1 ALITSFRVIRARSR
15 PNALLN
21 NWVTKMNSA
30 KIGGMPQPPR
40 GLPNTFYFSLVTV
53 DPEAAH
59 PLYRQIYQGIRAGI
73 EDGRLPPHTKLPS
86 TRDLAQIWD
95 VSRNTLRN
103 AFDQLIAEGYL
114 EAIVG
119 HGTFVV
125 EQPVQSGTAVPPP
138 PTARKRPIS
147 QIGQALESLGTSI
160 RQPQPPLV
168 GFAVG
173 SPGYDIFPYKLWN
186 RVVNR
191 CQRRNDHFLGSVN
204 GLPRLREAIASYLT
218 SARGLH
224 CAPEQIDIV
233 PGSVMGMYIASLA
246 FINPGDK
253 VWLEEP
259 GYINVSGIMQYRS
272 AEIVPVPV
280 DAEGMDVQQGIQQ
293 APEARLAYV
302 TPSHQYP
309 LGVTMSLSRRQ
320 QLLSWA
326 AQQGAWIL
334 EDDYDSEFR
343 YDGPPIT
350 ALQGLDSHQRVI
362 YCGTFSKVMLPT
374 LRLGYIVLPPDL
386 IDVYTGVKLPLS
398 IHCPSL
404 AQEAMAEFM
413 LEGHFVRHIR
423 QMRREYQARRDALV
437 TAVSHH
443 LAGAVTLGDVACGMH
458 AVAYLADELDEDE
471 IVQKAHAAGMAV
483 LPLARDYFGQPR
495 QKGLVLGFTDL
506 PPEAIETQ
514 IAKLATTIHL

>member
-1 ALITSFRVIRARSR
+1 
-15 PNALLN
+15 
-21 NWVTKMNSA
+21 
-30 KIGGMPQPPR
+30 MPQPPR

-53 DPEAAH
+53 DPESDI
-59 PLYRQIYQGIRAGI
+59 PLYRQIYNGVRAGI
-73 EDGRLPPHTKLPS
+73 ENGRLPPHTKLPS

-119 HGTFVV
+119 RGTFVA
-125 EQPVQSGTAVPPP
+125 EQPTPPLAAAPAVPKE
-138 PTARKRPIS
+138 RKRPIS
-147 QIGQALESLGTSI
+147 QIGRALESLGRSVH
-160 RQPQPPLV
+160 RAAPPTT
-168 GFAVG
+168 GFAIG
-173 SPGYDIFPYKLWN
+173 SPGLDIFPFKVWN
-186 RVVNR
+186 RIVNR
-191 CQRRNDHFLGSVN
+191 CQRRSHQFRPSVN

-224 CAPEQIDIV
+224 CVPEQIDIV
-233 PGSVMGMYIASLA
+233 PGSLVGMTIASLA
-246 FINPGDK
+246 FVSPGDK

-259 GYINVSGIMQYRS
+259 CFINVAGILQFRS

-280 DAEGMDVQQGIQQ
+280 DAEGLDVPTGIKR

-309 LGVTMSLSRRQ
+309 LGMTMSLTRRH
-320 QLLSWA
+320 QLLNWA

-374 LRLGYIVLPPDL
+374 LRLGYVVLPPDL
-386 IDVYTGVKLPLS
+386 VDVYTGVKIPLS
-398 IHCPSL
+398 ISSPML
-404 AQEAMAEFM
+404 IQEAMAEFM

-423 QMRREYQARRDALV
+423 RMRQQYQARRDALV
-437 TAVSHH
+437 TAVQRH
-443 LAGAVTLGDVACGMH
+443 LAGVVTLGDVSCGMH
-458 AVAYLADELDEDE
+458 AVVYLEDGFAEADVVRQAWE
-471 IVQKAHAAGMAV
+471 VGMAV
-483 LPLARDYFGQPR
+483 VPLTLHYSSEPKRS
-495 QKGLVLGFTDL
+495 GLVLGFTDL
-506 PPEAIETQ
+506 PPEAIESH
-514 IAKLATTIHL
+514 IAKLATTILR